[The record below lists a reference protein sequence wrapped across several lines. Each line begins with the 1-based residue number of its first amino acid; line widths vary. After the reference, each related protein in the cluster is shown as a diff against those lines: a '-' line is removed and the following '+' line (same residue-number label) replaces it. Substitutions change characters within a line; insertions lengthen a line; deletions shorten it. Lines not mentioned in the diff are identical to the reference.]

1 MWCLIGGLIWG
12 IWARPKALHYAG
24 GRECMVRI
32 AVAAFVFVGGVLVGG
47 MVAWFSIVVEGFWCS
62 IRCCEG
68 LCRVRAGRFSW
79 FWWQWPQGPSAQH
92 GSFRR
97 AFSGNQ
103 QKSAGGVVQV
113 AGVQSAA
120 ADSGSWMRQGQ
131 KAEWDTFFLKQ
142 YCFKGVG
149 GTASSLAPHST

>member
-1 MWCLIGGLIWG
+1 MCRVSRVVSYSGSELCDL
-12 IWARPKALHYAG
+12 WARPKALHFAD

-32 AVAAFVFVGGVLVGG
+32 AVAAFVSGGGVLVGG
-47 MVAWFSIVVEGFWCS
+47 MVAWFSIVVESFWCS

-103 QKSAGGVVQV
+103 QKSCRSDGRQARGESLCPCWTGRQAGGVTPRSREYRRLGPVKRALV
-113 AGVQSAA
+113 A
-120 ADSGSWMRQGQ
+120 
-131 KAEWDTFFLKQ
+131 L
-142 YCFKGVG
+142 
-149 GTASSLAPHST
+149 